1 MIIYL
6 SPHLL
11 LFTRLHYMETFF
23 VFVFFFWIT
32 IFSFPLYIQTLII
45 NKNYKLSF
53 VLIWIIFW
61 NDALRNKLRLR
72 FYNFIVSKMPVTG
85 VHSGSAMG
93 KLFQGNCTEN
103 KIDTMHSTRAH
114 SWAWLTLPGLHGWL
128 ETLAPSLLT
137 STQCGRWRENLHV
150 WGRRN
155 KCASEI
161 VFIFSEDFP
170 FNPGL
175 FKLCYHRHREH
186 VLTFGKSVFS

>member
-1 MIIYL
+1 MFSWLEVFDYL
-6 SPHLL
+6 S
-11 LFTRLHYMETFF
+11 FTTFTF
-23 VFVFFFWIT
+23 VNQATSQGTIFCFFWNT

-93 KLFQGNCTEN
+93 KLFQGNCTEK
-103 KIDTMHSTRAH
+103 KINTMHSTCAH
-114 SWAWLTLPGLHGWL
+114 SWAWLTLPGLHEWL
-128 ETLAPSLLT
+128 GTLAPSLLT
-137 STQCGRWRENLHV
+137 NTEFGRWCEKLQV
-150 WGRRN
+150 WRRN

-161 VFIFSEDFP
+161 VFIFGEDFP
-170 FNPGL
+170 FNPEL
-175 FKLCYHRHREH
+175 LKLCYHRHREH
-186 VLTFGKSVFS
+186 ILTF

>member
-53 VLIWIIFW
+53 VLIWIISW
-61 NDALRNKLRLR
+61 NNALRNKLRLR

-93 KLFQGNCTEN
+93 KLFQGNCTEK
-103 KIDTMHSTRAH
+103 KINTMHSTCAH

-128 ETLAPSLLT
+128 GTLATSLLT
-137 STQCGRWRENLHV
+137 STECGRWSEKLHV
-150 WGRRN
+150 WRRSVGKKEQVCIRN
-155 KCASEI
+155 CI
-161 VFIFSEDFP
+161 HLWWRFP
-170 FNPGL
+170 FQPWTIQTL
-175 FKLCYHRHREH
+175 LP
-186 VLTFGKSVFS
+186 